1 MCKRCF
7 RVLYL
12 LVLLLPVFALGQSVR
27 PKVGLVLSGGAA
39 KGLAHIPLLKTL
51 DSLGIVPDYIT
62 GTSMGSII
70 GGLYAAG
77 YSGDSLETL
86 TTQLPWD
93 DLLNDRIP
101 FTDIAIEEQDE
112 YGKYILELP
121 FEGLIPRMPLGLVG
135 GQRLE
140 QVLARLTYPVS
151 HITDFNKLPIP
162 FNCVASDVVEGKPYV
177 FKQGNLAQAMR
188 ASMAI
193 PLFFTPVQLD
203 SLLLVDGMMFSNLP
217 VSYCRDMGADFI
229 IGCDVGGGLFTKDE
243 LTSMPMVLYQ
253 AAILGSSA
261 DFEKQ
266 KADCDIFID
275 AYKYIRPGPLDF
287 SRYPEILLAGDSA
300 VQDAMPKLM
309 HLADLLRANPGV
321 PREPYHKPDVFV
333 LRDLSTKGLSKSNQT
348 LALGKFGLVPGDTLT
363 FNSIE
368 NGIAD
373 MYGTRLFSKVG
384 YQLLPVNNT
393 QADLVIV
400 VEEARP
406 STGKFALHFDTERG
420 AGLILNYTAR
430 NMLGNG
436 SRIVM
441 SADLAETPRARLN
454 YYRYLDAKSKHW
466 LFVQGY
472 FERQVQNTF
481 IGTGALGNLTETYA
495 NGEVHIRYD
504 FNRVTYTGL
513 GFQYEHTRLKP
524 KVNPIDLAA
533 RGPKEIEAYT
543 YDRFS
548 AVFQFKRNTFDK
560 VFYPTKGLNLF
571 FESKWMFANLHDA
584 QYLLTDADGT
594 SSELKITD
602 PINPYL
608 RLHLRVQQLWKLS
621 PRWSWLVRAELGTTI
636 ETGAFEPGVSYRENA
651 QGDFFQVGG
660 PWQRPRTWVTPFFG
674 LREQELIVPQYLLLG
689 FGAQYS
695 PVKDLYLIPV
705 VNVLGAANNDDWLR
719 SIGNTNFT
727 RGPLPDA
734 TWGRS
739 GAGISIA
746 YHSILGPLQFTYAR
760 TFETGQVRAFLNL
773 GYTF

>member
-1 MCKRCF
+1 MHKHCF
-7 RVLYL
+7 RVISGL
-12 LVLLLPVFALGQSVR
+12 LLLLPLWGSGQAAR

-62 GTSMGSII
+62 GTSMGSIL

-77 YSGDSLETL
+77 YSGDSLEKIATR
-86 TTQLPWD
+86 LPWD

-121 FEGLIPRMPLGLVG
+121 FEGIKPRMPLGLVG

-151 HITDFNKLPIP
+151 HITHFDRLPIP
-162 FNCVASDVVEGKPYV
+162 FNCVASDVIEGKPYV
-177 FKQGNLAQAMR
+177 FKHGNLAQAMR

-193 PLFFTPVQLD
+193 PLFFTPVRMD

-229 IGCDVGGGLFTKDE
+229 IGCDVGGGLFTEDE
-243 LTSMPMVLYQ
+243 LTSMPMILYQ

-261 DFEKQ
+261 DFQRQ
-266 KADCDIFID
+266 KADCDIFVD
-275 AYKYIRPGPLDF
+275 AFKYIRPGPLDF
-287 SRYPEILLAGDSA
+287 DRYPEILIAGDSA
-300 VQDAMPKLM
+300 VIDAMPELVQ
-309 HLADLLRANPGV
+309 LAERLRANPGA

-333 LRDLSTKGLSKSNQT
+333 LRDLSTKGLSKGNQT
-348 LALGKFGLVPGDTLT
+348 LTLGKFGLLPGDTLT
-363 FNSIE
+363 FGRIE

-373 MYGTRLFSKVG
+373 VYGSRLFSKVG
-384 YQLLPVNNT
+384 YQLLPVNTT
-393 QADLVIV
+393 QADLVLV
-400 VEEARP
+400 VEEAQP

-430 NMLGNG
+430 NVLGNG
-436 SRIVM
+436 SRLLM
-441 SADLAETPRARLN
+441 SADIAEAPRARLN
-454 YYRYLDAKSKHW
+454 YYQYLDAKSKHW

-481 IGTGALGNLTETYA
+481 IGTGALGNLTETYV
-495 NGEVHIRYD
+495 NGEAHIRYD

-524 KVNPIDLAA
+524 KVDPMDLAA
-533 RGPKEIEAYT
+533 RGPKEIEQYT
-543 YDRFS
+543 FDRFS
-548 AVFQFKRNTFDK
+548 AVFQFKRNTLDK
-560 VFYPTKGLNLF
+560 VFYPAKGLNLF
-571 FESKWMFANLHDA
+571 LESKWVFANLHDA
-584 QYLLTDADGT
+584 RYLLTDADGT
-594 SSELKITD
+594 SSELNITD

-608 RLHLRVQQLWKLS
+608 RVQLRMQQYWKIS
-621 PRWSWLVRAELGTTI
+621 PRWSWFVRAELGSTI
-636 ETGAFEPGVSYRENA
+636 ETGAFESGVTYQENA

-660 PWQRPRTWVTPFFG
+660 PWQRPRPWVTPFFG
-674 LREQELIVPQYLLLG
+674 LREQELIVPHYVLMGMGVQYNVL
-689 FGAQYS
+689 
-695 PVKDLYLIPV
+695 KDLYILPV
-705 VNVLGAANNDDWLR
+705 LNVLGAANNDEWLR
-719 SIGNTNFT
+719 TIGNANFT

-734 TWGRS
+734 TWSRS

-746 YHSILGPLQFTYAR
+746 YNSILGPLQFTFAR
-760 TFETGQVRAFLNL
+760 TFETGQARAFLNL